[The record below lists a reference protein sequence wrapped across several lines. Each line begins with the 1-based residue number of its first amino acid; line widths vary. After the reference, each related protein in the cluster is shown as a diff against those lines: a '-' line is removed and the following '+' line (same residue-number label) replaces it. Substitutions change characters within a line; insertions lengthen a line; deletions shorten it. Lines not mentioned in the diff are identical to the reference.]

1 MVTYTDSAAHGA
13 DTVKRAMSLTVMS
26 AVRLTGGYTVAST
39 VTTTAANTTNG
50 TAGGVVVGN
59 VN

>member
-26 AVRLTGGYTVAST
+26 AVRLTGGYGCDLRVQLPPQLPTPLTAQLVA
-39 VTTTAANTTNG
+39 
-50 TAGGVVVGN
+50 
-59 VN
+59 